1 MIQKQQKFCSQ
12 GHYFNVEYFYGD
24 NADIV
29 RFYDI
34 KNESY
39 SSPLSDLVIV
49 EPSYGY
55 LLLQYIGDDAIL
67 SGSLNKEYF
76 CEEMTEDII
85 QFLEDSFPK
94 IKNVYLPYHIDFFLV
109 DKYDEYNGEY

>member
-1 MIQKQQKFCSQ
+1 MQQIFHSHDCS
-12 GHYFNVEYFYGD
+12 YNVECFHSN
-24 NADIV
+24 NADMI

-34 KNESY
+34 QKELHSA
-39 SSPLSDLVIV
+39 PLSDLVIV

-55 LLLQYIGDDAIL
+55 ILLQYIGDDAIL

-85 QFLEDSFPK
+85 KFLEESFPK
-94 IKNVYLPYHIDFFLV
+94 IRNVYLPYHIDFFSV

>member
-1 MIQKQQKFCSQ
+1 MQQIFHSH
-12 GHYFNVEYFYGD
+12 GRSYNVEYLYGD
-24 NADIV
+24 NSDMV
-29 RFYDI
+29 RFYDAQ
-34 KNESY
+34 NESHP
-39 SSPLSDLVIV
+39 SPLSDLVNV

-55 LLLQYIGDDAIL
+55 LLIQYIGDDAIL

-94 IKNVYLPYHIDFFLV
+94 IKNVYLPYHIDFYSV

>member
-1 MIQKQQKFCSQ
+1 MQQIFHSH
-12 GHYFNVEYFYGD
+12 GHSYNVEYFHSN
-24 NADIV
+24 NADMV
-29 RFYDI
+29 RFFDTP
-34 KNESY
+34 KEAH

-55 LLLQYIGDDAIL
+55 ILLQYIGDDAIL

-85 QFLEDSFPK
+85 EFLEESFPK
-94 IKNVYLPYHIDFFLV
+94 IRNVYLPYHIDFFSV